1 MQCSAI
7 LGCPKVYLDITDTMA
22 EFIPMNISLARE
34 FLTQHHWGVLTTR
47 GKDGSLQMSP
57 VTVGIDAQGRAII
70 SSRETAYKVNNLRK
84 NPRAAACVF
93 TKEFHG
99 EGWVQVNGSAEILS
113 LPEAIDTLVYLERQA
128 KGENKDWPAFHERM
142 AREKRVIIRITIDSV
157 GPKRRG

>member
-1 MQCSAI
+1 
-7 LGCPKVYLDITDTMA
+7 MA
-22 EFIPMNISLARE
+22 EFAPMDISSARE
-34 FLTQHHWGVLTTR
+34 FLARHHWGVLTTR
-47 GKDGSLQMSP
+47 RKDGSLQMSP

-70 SSRETAYKVNNLRK
+70 SSRETAYKVNNLRRD
-84 NPRAAACVF
+84 PRAVVCAF
-93 TKEFHG
+93 TNEFHG

-128 KGENKDWPAFHERM
+128 KGENRNWQAFHDRM